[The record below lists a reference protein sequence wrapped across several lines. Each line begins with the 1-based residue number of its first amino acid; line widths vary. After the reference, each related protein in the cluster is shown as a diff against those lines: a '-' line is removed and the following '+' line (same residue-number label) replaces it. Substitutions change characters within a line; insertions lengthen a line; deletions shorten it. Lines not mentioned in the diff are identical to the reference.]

1 MIPEK
6 VLYINLSD
14 KSYTVKARRDLFER
28 YIGGSGVAI
37 KLLAEECRRE
47 TDPLHPENPIVLAV
61 GPLTGL
67 FPFASKTVAMFKSPL
82 TGNLG
87 ESHAG
92 GRSAVALRMAGYGAA
107 VIRGASETPVYL
119 SIHQGGVHFRDASAL
134 WGVGSSYTVGRIL
147 RERET
152 EPGLRTIMRIGAA
165 GEKLVSFACV
175 TTETYRHFGRLGLG
189 AVFGSKKLKALVIAG
204 SSTIEI
210 KDQKKYRE
218 VYDRIYRLALDSKLM
233 KKYHDLGTAANVV
246 PLNALQALPTRNLT
260 QPAFD
265 NAEKISGEYLAQNFL
280 GRRVACAHCPTACIH
295 LAALREP
302 YEDEPY
308 FYKTTMIS
316 YDHELIYALGS
327 MLGVGRAEHLLKL
340 IDAVEKAGL
349 DAMSTGV
356 ALAWATEMLER
367 AKISEKETVVPLA
380 WGDHGNYIRAVR
392 SIVSQP
398 NEFYRALASG
408 VDYASTI
415 YGGKEFALAFG
426 KTEMAG
432 YNTGPLF
439 YATLLTG
446 ARHSH
451 LDSAGYSFDEK
462 RLKAGNLDPEEGA
475 EMLLKEESWRCVLT
489 SLAVCLFARGIYDE
503 KLVEE
508 CLSIGGLEVTS
519 GTLAEKGFEILKLK
533 HEFKKAMGFDWKSM
547 KVPERIFEVETP
559 AGRIRKE
566 FLSAIVERYFRKI
579 ETDG

>member
-14 KSYTVKARRDLFER
+14 KSYSVKARRELFER

-37 KLLAEECRRE
+37 KLLAEECKKE
-47 TDPLHPENPIVLAV
+47 TEPLAPENPIVFAV

-92 GRSAVALRMAGYGAA
+92 GRAAIALRMAGYGAV
-107 VIRGASETPVYL
+107 VIKGASEMPVYL
-119 SIHQGGVHFRDASAL
+119 SIHENGVDFKDASAL

-147 RERET
+147 RERESR
-152 EPGLRTIMRIGAA
+152 PGLRTIMRIGAA
-165 GEKLVSFACV
+165 GEKLVRFACV

-189 AVFGSKKLKALVIAG
+189 AVFGSKKLKAVVIAG
-204 SSTIEI
+204 NTTIEVENG
-210 KDQKKYRE
+210 KSYRE
-218 VYDRIYRLALDSKLM
+218 LYERIYRLALDSKLM
-233 KKYHDLGTAANVV
+233 KKYHDLGTAANVM
-246 PLNALQALPTRNLT
+246 PLNTLRALPTKNLT
-260 QPAFD
+260 QPDFEY
-265 NAEKISGEYLAQNFL
+265 AEKISGEFLAQHFL

-327 MLGVGRAEHLLKL
+327 MLGIGKAEHLLKL
-340 IDAVEKAGL
+340 IDAVEKVGM
-349 DAMSTGV
+349 DAITTGV
-356 ALAWATEMLER
+356 LLAWATEMFV
-367 AKISEKETVVPLA
+367 AGKISEKESIVPLA
-380 WGDHGNYIRAVR
+380 WGDHGNYIRAVNL
-392 SIVSQP
+392 IVKQP
-398 NEFYRALASG
+398 NQFYENLALG
-408 VDYASTI
+408 VEHASTL

-426 KTEMAG
+426 KNEMAG

-462 RLKAGNLDPEEGA
+462 MKSGNWSAEEAA
-475 EMLLKEESWRCVLT
+475 EMLVKEEAWRCVLT

-503 KLVEE
+503 KLTEE
-508 CLSIGGLEVTS
+508 CLSIAGLKIGP
-519 GTLAEKGFEILKLK
+519 GTLAEKGIEILKLK
-533 HEFKKAMGFDWKSM
+533 HAFKRETGFDWRSVR
-547 KVPERIFEVETP
+547 VPERIFSLETP
-559 AGRIRKE
+559 AGRIPREK
-566 FLSAIVERYFRKI
+566 LAGIVEAYFRKVEI
-579 ETDG
+579 